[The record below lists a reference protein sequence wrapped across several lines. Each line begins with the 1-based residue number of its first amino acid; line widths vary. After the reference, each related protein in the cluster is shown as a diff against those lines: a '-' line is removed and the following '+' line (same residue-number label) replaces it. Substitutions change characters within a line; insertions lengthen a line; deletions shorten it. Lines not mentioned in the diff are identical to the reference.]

1 MHLLIAGCP
10 LQLLVT
16 SWTIALSNVTF
27 HPHQSARLAADT
39 TLALVETSHCAT
51 KSVAWIKQTASLHP
65 ERIKLQERQPCVQV
79 YANCGSE
86 LGCVSIKV
94 AAWRSWLQLGCIK
107 VAAGSKLRNARG
119 TSGPHPSPAIQ
130 AASDR
135 HRCFAWTSIARQV
148 FPNTQD
154 IEKYCKDLSNTGA
167 RRAW

>member
-1 MHLLIAGCP
+1 MHLLIVSCP

-16 SWTIALSNVTF
+16 SWTIALSNHTF
-27 HPHQSARLAADT
+27 HSHQSAGLAADAS
-39 TLALVETSHCAT
+39 LALVETSHRAT
-51 KSVAWIKQTASLHP
+51 KSVAGIKRKASLRP

-86 LGCVSIKV
+86 LGCGGIKV
-94 AAWRSWLQLGCIK
+94 APWRYWLQLGCIK

-154 IEKYCKDLSNTGA
+154 MEKYWIVL
-167 RRAW
+167 

>member
-16 SWTIALSNVTF
+16 SWTIALSNDIF
-27 HPHQSARLAADT
+27 HSHQSAGLAADAS
-39 TLALVETSHCAT
+39 LALVVQSHRAT
-51 KSVAWIKQTASLHP
+51 KSVAWIKRKASLPP
-65 ERIKLQERQPCVQV
+65 EGIELQKKQPCVQV
-79 YANCGSE
+79 YANCGLE
-86 LGCVSIKV
+86 LGCGGIKV
-94 AAWRSWLQLGCIK
+94 AAWRYWLQLGCIK

-154 IEKYCKDLSNTGA
+154 MEKYWIVLQGSV
-167 RRAW
+167 